1 MIRLKT
7 EQEIE
12 KMRIAGRAVA
22 AVLEEAKKIVVEGA
36 TAYDIEMMAEKVIK
50 EHRCEPAFKGYG
62 GYPYITTV
70 SVNEE
75 VIHGFP
81 LKSKVFKK
89 GDIVSVDVG
98 AIYEGYYGDGAATFI
113 VGSTDETGKK
123 LVEVTKQS
131 LMRAIELIKPGVRL
145 GDVSYEIQS
154 YVESH
159 GFNVVRDFV
168 GHGVGKQLHEDPQVP
183 NYGKPGTGLILK
195 AGMTLAIEPMVTEGG
210 WHVVVLEDGW
220 TVVTV
225 DGKRAA
231 HFEHT
236 IVVTENGCEILTTL

>member
-183 NYGKPGTGLILK
+183 NYGKPGTGLVLK

>member
-1 MIRLKT
+1 MIRVKT
-7 EQEIE
+7 KHEIE

-22 AVLEEAKKIVVEGA
+22 AVLEQAKRLAVEGA
-36 TAYDIEMMAEKVIK
+36 TAYDIEIMAEKVIK
-50 EHRCEPAFKGYG
+50 EHRCKPAFKGYG

-113 VGSTDETGKK
+113 VGTTDEIGQK
-123 LVEVTKQS
+123 LVEVTKES
-131 LMRAIELIKPGVRL
+131 LMRAIEVVKPGIRL
-145 GDVSYEIQS
+145 GDVSYTIQS
-154 YVESH
+154 YVESN

-168 GHGVGKQLHEDPQVP
+168 GHGIGKQLHEDPQVP
-183 NYGKPGTGLILK
+183 NYGKPGTGVILK

-225 DGKRAA
+225 DGKRSA
-231 HFEHT
+231 HFEHS
-236 IVVTENGCEILTTL
+236 IVVTESGCEVLTTL

>member
-98 AIYEGYYGDGAATFI
+98 ANIRRI
-113 VGSTDETGKK
+113 
-123 LVEVTKQS
+123 LW
-131 LMRAIELIKPGVRL
+131 RRCC
-145 GDVSYEIQS
+145 
-154 YVESH
+154 YVYCR
-159 GFNVVRDFV
+159 FNR
-168 GHGVGKQLHEDPQVP
+168 
-183 NYGKPGTGLILK
+183 
-195 AGMTLAIEPMVTEGG
+195 
-210 WHVVVLEDGW
+210 
-220 TVVTV
+220 
-225 DGKRAA
+225 
-231 HFEHT
+231 
-236 IVVTENGCEILTTL
+236 

>member
-1 MIRLKT
+1 
-7 EQEIE
+7 
-12 KMRIAGRAVA
+12 MRVAGRAVA
-22 AVLEEAKKIVVEGA
+22 AVLEEAKKIVFEGA
-36 TAYDIEMMAEKVIK
+36 TALDIEMMAEKVIK
-50 EHRCEPAFKGYG
+50 EHRCKPAFKGYG

-98 AIYEGYYGDGAATFI
+98 AIYEG
-113 VGSTDETGKK
+113 
-123 LVEVTKQS
+123 
-131 LMRAIELIKPGVRL
+131 
-145 GDVSYEIQS
+145 
-154 YVESH
+154 
-159 GFNVVRDFV
+159 
-168 GHGVGKQLHEDPQVP
+168 
-183 NYGKPGTGLILK
+183 NYGKPGTGLVLK

-236 IVVTENGCEILTTL
+236 VVITENGCEVLTTL

>member
-1 MIRLKT
+1 MIRIKT
-7 EQEIE
+7 KQEIE

-22 AVLEEAKKIVVEGA
+22 AVLEEAKKVVVEGA
-36 TAYDIEMMAEKVIK
+36 TAHDIEIIAEKVIK
-50 EHRCEPAFKGYG
+50 EHRCKPAFKGYG
-62 GYPYITTV
+62 GYPYVTTV

-113 VGSTDETGKK
+113 VGSTDETGQK

-131 LMRAIELIKPGVRL
+131 LMRAIELIRPGVRL

-183 NYGKPGTGLILK
+183 NYGKPGTGLVLK

-225 DGKRAA
+225 DGKRTA

-236 IVVTENGCEILTTL
+236 IVITENGCEVLTTM

>member
-1 MIRLKT
+1 MIRVKT
-7 EQEIE
+7 KHEIE

-22 AVLEEAKKIVVEGA
+22 AVLEQARRLVVEGA
-36 TAYDIEMMAEKVIK
+36 TAYDIEIMAEKVIK
-50 EHRCEPAFKGYG
+50 EYRCKPAFKGYG

-113 VGSTDETGKK
+113 VGTTDEIGQK
-123 LVEVTKQS
+123 LVEVTKES
-131 LMRAIELIKPGVRL
+131 LMRAIEVVKPGIRL
-145 GDVSYEIQS
+145 GDVSYTIQS
-154 YVESH
+154 YVESN

-168 GHGVGKQLHEDPQVP
+168 GHGIGKQLHEDPQVP
-183 NYGKPGTGLILK
+183 NYGKPGTGVILK

-210 WHVVVLEDGW
+210 CHVVVLEDGW

-225 DGKRAA
+225 DGKRSA
-231 HFEHT
+231 HFEHS
-236 IVVTENGCEILTTL
+236 IVVTESGCEVLTTL

>member
-1 MIRLKT
+1 MIRVKT
-7 EQEIE
+7 KHEIE

-22 AVLEEAKKIVVEGA
+22 AVLEQARRLVVEGA
-36 TAYDIEMMAEKVIK
+36 TAYDIEIMAEKVIK
-50 EHRCEPAFKGYG
+50 EYRCKPAFKGYG

-113 VGSTDETGKK
+113 VGTTDEIGQK
-123 LVEVTKQS
+123 LVEVTKES
-131 LMRAIELIKPGVRL
+131 LMRAIEVVKPGIRL
-145 GDVSYEIQS
+145 GDVSYTIQS
-154 YVESH
+154 YVESN

-168 GHGVGKQLHEDPQVP
+168 GHGIGKQLHEDPQVP
-183 NYGKPGTGLILK
+183 NYGKPGTGVILK

-225 DGKRAA
+225 DGKRSA
-231 HFEHT
+231 HFEHS
-236 IVVTENGCEILTTL
+236 IVVTESGCEVLTTL